1 MGPPFLDASSKY
13 CFTVGD
19 YAARQGGDEFAV
31 LLPGCTPA
39 RALTIAESLRVSIA
53 ESSIEAQG
61 RQWQVTASIGVS
73 HFHQGDNTIDD
84 ILSRADMASYQAKQS
99 GRNKVEGDA
108 DG

>member
-1 MGPPFLDASSKY
+1 M
-13 CFTVGD
+13 
-19 YAARQGGDEFAV
+19 
-31 LLPGCTPA
+31 LPGCTPA

-73 HFHQGDNTIDD
+73 HFHQGDKTIDD
-84 ILSRADMASYQAKQS
+84 ILSRADMASYQPKQS

>member
-1 MGPPFLDASSKY
+1 MPLDKEGMNLPY
-13 CFTVGD
+13 CCL
-19 YAARQGGDEFAV
+19 AV
-31 LLPGCTPA
+31 LQHV
-39 RALTIAESLRVSIA
+39 RS
-53 ESSIEAQG
+53 
-61 RQWQVTASIGVS
+61 TASIGVS